1 MHEPSETIDIL
12 MKTPLFRGLRRRQL
26 ERVARRFVERT
37 YKEDDTIIA
46 QGRGGEGLFVIRSG
60 AAEAVHRRA
69 DGTTVVL
76 NPLEPGD
83 FFGELA
89 LLTDSMRTAS
99 VIAKE
104 PTVCMVLTRWDFL
117 AIMKEDGEMAVAV
130 LQELAE
136 RFSRL
141 MSSL

>member
-1 MHEPSETIDIL
+1 MAEETETLDIL
-12 MKTPLFRGLRRRQL
+12 MKTPLFSGLRKRQI
-26 ERVARRFVERT
+26 ERLARRFVKRQ
-37 YKEDDTIIA
+37 YKEGDPIVT
-46 QGRGGEGLFVIRSG
+46 QGKGGEGLFIIHSG

-76 NPLEPGD
+76 NPLLPGD

-89 LLTDSMRTAS
+89 LLTDTMRTAS
-99 VIAKE
+99 VFAKE

-136 RFSRL
+136 RFSRV